1 MPPKTWTGAPEVLS
15 GAVLAARFELKPNNK
30 YFAWT
35 LSSRMGT
42 AKTQLAKL
50 LKTNSKVKT
59 LFKNLQELSSC
70 FAFKKSDWFVCSKE
84 IGMLKGLQGK
94 ALQAFSKQ
102 FTTDLVAF
110 CNTAVDI
117 PISDDVDAEAFND
130 EEEGEEDEKEEQED
144 EEGGEEEEATEDEEL
159 QAAAEPADVPQQD
172 SQTPKDRNNL

>member
-1 MPPKTWTGAPEVLS
+1 MPPKSWTGAPEVLS
-15 GAVLAARFELKPNNK
+15 GAVLAASFELKPKNK

-35 LSSRMGT
+35 LSSRKGT

-59 LFKNLQELSSC
+59 LFTNLQELSSC
-70 FAFKKSDWFVCSKE
+70 FAYKKSDWFVCGRE
-84 IGMLKGLQGK
+84 IGTLKGLQGK

-102 FTTDLVAF
+102 FTTDLLAF
-110 CNTAVDI
+110 CEIAVDL

-130 EEEGEEDEKEEQED
+130 EEEGEEDEKEEEED

-159 QAAAEPADVPQQD
+159 EAAAGPADVPQQD
-172 SQTPKDRNNL
+172 SQTPKDRNNY